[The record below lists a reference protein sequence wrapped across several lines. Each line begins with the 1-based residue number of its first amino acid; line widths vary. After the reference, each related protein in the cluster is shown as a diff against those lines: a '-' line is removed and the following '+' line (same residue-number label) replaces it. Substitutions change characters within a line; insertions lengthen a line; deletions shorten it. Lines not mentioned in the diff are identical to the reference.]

1 MFIYL
6 NGKYLGKNRSYISSK
21 DRGLLL
27 GDGVFETM
35 LYKEKA
41 LVLYDLH
48 IKRLNE
54 SLKKIFINFKLNKKD
69 YETKII
75 NLIKKNNLVNKSSA
89 VRITVTRGKSVR
101 GIDVVKD
108 NALPTI
114 LISASPLENDLRL
127 KPVRLGISDIRRNE
141 SSPLSNLKTLNYLD
155 NIVAKKISMNQ
166 GYDDVIFLN
175 SKNNICCCSTSNI
188 FYLIRG
194 KFYTPPLSDGVL
206 NGTIRAKLIAKKKVA
221 VKSIKLNNLLKCNE
235 IFITNS
241 IFGIRPVVK
250 VLNKKIGNKIE
261 KIEEI
266 EQFLSKLGL

>member
-6 NGKYLGKNRSYISSK
+6 NGKYLDEKRSYISSK

-35 LYKEKA
+35 LYKNKE
-41 LVLYDLH
+41 LVLYDSH
-48 IKRLNE
+48 IKRLNK
-54 SLKKIFINFKLNKKD
+54 SLKKIFIIFKFNKKN
-69 YETKII
+69 YKRKII
-75 NLIKKNNLVNKSSA
+75 NLIKKNNLTHKPSS
-89 VRITVTRGKSVR
+89 VRITVTRGESLR
-101 GIDVVKD
+101 GIDIKNNV
-108 NALPTI
+108 LPTI
-114 LISASPLENDLRL
+114 LISTIRLENDLRL
-127 KPVRLGISDIRRNE
+127 KPVRLGVSDIRRNE

-235 IFITNS
+235 VFITNS
-241 IFGIRPVVK
+241 IFGIRPVAK

-261 KIEEI
+261 KIEKI

>member
-6 NGKYLGKNRSYISSK
+6 NGKYLGKNRSYVSSN

-35 LYKEKA
+35 LYKNKE
-41 LVLYDLH
+41 LILYDLH

-69 YETKII
+69 YKRKII
-75 NLIKKNNLVNKSSA
+75 NLIKKNNLINKSLA

-101 GIDVVKD
+101 GIDVKD

-114 LISASPLENDLRL
+114 LISTAPLENDLRL
-127 KPVRLGISDIRRNE
+127 KPVKLGISDIRRNE

-221 VKSIKLNNLLKCNE
+221 VKSIKLNNLLKCGE

-241 IFGIRPVVK
+241 IFGIRPVAK
-250 VLNKKIGNKIE
+250 VLNKKVGNKIK

>member
-6 NGKYLGKNRSYISSK
+6 NGKYLGKNKSYISPK

-27 GDGVFETM
+27 GDGVFETI
-35 LYKEKA
+35 LYKDKK

-48 IKRLNE
+48 IKRLND
-54 SLKKIFINFKLNKKD
+54 SLKKIFINFKLNKKN
-69 YETKII
+69 YERKII

-101 GIDVVKD
+101 GIDVKD
-108 NALPTI
+108 NVLPTI
-114 LISASPLENDLRL
+114 LISTSPLENDLRL
-127 KPVRLGISDIRRNE
+127 KPVRLGVSDIRRNE
-141 SSPLSNLKTLNYLD
+141 SSPLSKLKTLNYLD
-155 NIVAKKISMNQ
+155 NIVAKKISMKH

-175 SKNNICCCSTSNI
+175 SKNNVCCCSTSNI

-206 NGTIRAKLIAKKKVA
+206 NGTIREKLIAKKKVA
-221 VKSIKLNNLLKCNE
+221 VKSIKLNNLINCNE

-241 IFGIRPVVK
+241 IFGVRSVAK
-250 VLNKKIGNKIE
+250 VLNKKIDK
-261 KIEEI
+261 KRKKTDEI
-266 EQFLSKLGL
+266 QKFLSELGI

>member
-6 NGKYLGKNRSYISSK
+6 NGKYLGKSKSYVSFN

-27 GDGVFETM
+27 GDGLFETI
-35 LYKEKA
+35 LYKDKK
-41 LVLYDLH
+41 LILYDFH

-54 SLKKIFINFKLNKKD
+54 SLKKIFINFKLDNKD
-69 YETKII
+69 YKRKII
-75 NLIKKNNLVNKSSA
+75 NLIKKNNLINKPSA
-89 VRITVTRGKSVR
+89 VRITVTRGESVR
-101 GIDVVKD
+101 GIDIKD
-108 NALPTI
+108 NVLPTI
-114 LISASPLENDLRL
+114 LISTTSLENDTRL
-127 KPVRLGISDIRRNE
+127 KPVRLGVAKIRRNE

-188 FYLIRG
+188 FYLIGG
-194 KFYTPPLSDGVL
+194 KFCTPPLSDGVL
-206 NGTIRAKLIAKKKVA
+206 NGTIRAKLIIKKKVA

-241 IFGIRPVVK
+241 IFGIRPVTT
-250 VLNKKIGNKIE
+250 VLNKKIGNKTE

>member
-35 LYKEKA
+35 LYKDKA

-69 YETKII
+69 YEKKII

-101 GIDVVKD
+101 GIDVKD

-127 KPVRLGISDIRRNE
+127 KPVRLGVSDIRRNE

-241 IFGIRPVVK
+241 IFGIRPVAK

-261 KIEEI
+261 KIQEI

>member
-6 NGKYLGKNRSYISSK
+6 NGKYLGKNRSCISSK

-35 LYKEKA
+35 LYKDKE
-41 LVLYDLH
+41 LILYDLH

-54 SLKKIFINFKLNKKD
+54 SLKKIFINFKLNKKE
-69 YETKII
+69 YKRKII
-75 NLIKKNNLVNKSSA
+75 NLIKKNNLINKSSS

-101 GIDVVKD
+101 GIDVKD

-114 LISASPLENDLRL
+114 LISASPLENNLRL
-127 KPVRLGISDIRRNE
+127 KPVRLGVSDIRRNE

-241 IFGIRPVVK
+241 IFGIRPVAK

-261 KIEEI
+261 KIQEI